1 MESSTGKGE
10 VKKAE
15 RASSKRRCQLRAL
28 GRSSRQKCRFLA
40 FDCTSDAIGVCIAN
54 VGNDLSAQRRAYDAI
69 AALIMIAVNAEAPR
83 AS

>member
-1 MESSTGKGE
+1 VPSS
-10 VKKAE
+10 
-15 RASSKRRCQLRAL
+15 
-28 GRSSRQKCRFLA
+28 GRSVARHAKNAVFLA